1 MVWIYTDA
9 EEWVDISEEELEWL
23 NLKWPIISAGK
34 DVDKVEYLDNAG
46 VNINWYNPFGRPS
59 SAVCYKWTI
68 HIL

>member
-34 DVDKVEYLDNAG
+34 DVEQPASY
-46 VNINWYNPFGRPS
+46 
-59 SAVCYKWTI
+59 
-68 HIL
+68 ILVVKI